1 MIITT
6 SRKPSQ
12 RTRSLA
18 NDLSRVFNIKTVNR
32 GKTSASELLEKY
44 KNLIVIE
51 ELKGNPNKL
60 KIYDVENNKV
70 FSVIMAVKLQREI
83 ISEKID
89 IQNSIVYDFED
100 NCGEFRKLFTKFL
113 FKNIKKPIYAINTN
127 KKDNINY
134 TLLKFNK
141 GCEGVYFLD
150 FYDVNESTTTHIGP
164 KLKITGHKIFD
175 IFEDEE

>member
-18 NDLSRVFNIKTVNR
+18 NDLSKVFNIKTVNR
-32 GKTSASELLEKY
+32 GKTSASELIEKY
-44 KNLIVIE
+44 KNFVVIE

-70 FSVIMAVKLQREI
+70 LSVIMAIKLQREI
-83 ISEKID
+83 ISEKVE
-89 IQNSIVYDFED
+89 IQNTIVYDFED
-100 NCGEFRKLFTKFL
+100 NCKEFRKLFTKFL
-113 FKNIKKPIYAINTN
+113 FNNLKKPIYAINTN
-127 KKDNINY
+127 KKDNTEY

-141 GCEGVYFLD
+141 GCEGVHFLD
-150 FYDVNESTTTHIGP
+150 FYNVNDSENVHIGP

-175 IFEDEE
+175 IFEEEE